1 MSASNFPFENSLS
14 LDNMLLDTDSYK
26 YSHPQQF
33 PRGTEYVFVYVEPRK
48 ENGPI
53 DQVVFFGLQVEL
65 AQLAGQVITQ
75 EMLDEATPFIEA
87 HGLTLYVEMFQ
98 HIIDEH
104 GGHLPIRIDAL
115 AEGTITPV
123 SVPQMRI
130 VNTDPKCWALPGFLE
145 TRLLRSIWYPSTV
158 ATISNYV
165 VNQIRN
171 RLIQTDGSDD
181 GFQFKLHDFGAR
193 GASSGESA
201 GIGGAAHLVNSMGTD
216 TVAALVYARNYY
228 GADMAGFS
236 IPATEHSTVTSFG
249 EDGELEFMRRFLTE
263 NPSGIIACV
272 SDSYDIYKA
281 VSEYWGEEL
290 REQILGR
297 DGVLVVRPD
306 SGDPMV
312 VVPRVLEA
320 LMDKFGYT
328 ETPNGFKLLPSQI
341 RIIQGDGINKDSI
354 VKIMDKLIEKRLA
367 IGNIAFGM
375 GAGLL
380 QKIDRDTFS
389 YSMKTSA
396 VCVKGDWRD
405 VYKDPI
411 TARGSKSSKRGRMG
425 VELLKNGEFAVRPID
440 EIDPQ
445 FDLMQNVFLNGEI
458 TNLQT
463 FDQVRKRVGLLG

>member
-48 ENGPI
+48 ANGPI
-53 DQVVFFGLQVEL
+53 DQVVFFGLQIEL

-87 HGLTLYVEMFQ
+87 HGLALYVEMFQ

-249 EDGELEFMRRFLTE
+249 EDGELEFMQRFLTE

-396 VCVKGDWRD
+396 VCVNGEWRD

-425 VELLKNGEFAVRPID
+425 VELQKNGEFAVRPID

>member
-1 MSASNFPFENSLS
+1 MSASNSPFENSLS

-48 ENGPI
+48 ANGPI

-290 REQILGR
+290 RDQILGR

-320 LMDKFGYT
+320 LMDKFGYS
-328 ETPNGFKLLPSQI
+328 ETPYGFKLLPNQI

-396 VCVKGDWRD
+396 VCVKGEWRD

-425 VELLKNGEFAVRPID
+425 VELQKNGEFAVRPID